1 MTYHSNALGG
11 DVGTYRQFGR
21 GHATFR
27 VSGLNGT
34 AAESTKAVAKIL
46 AMVKALPGVLSA
58 DAAWGAGGNIVA
70 HFRASEG
77 TPVDGTAA
85 TIRRMV
91 SGVGAQIRT
100 GVTVTVVNTSFT
112 STDIVRTAAAPA
124 APEVAPDA
132 VAPVTDAPPA
142 GPGPVAET
150 SLMPIWPFAVGGVLV
165 LGVAAFFLL
174 RKKKPAT
181 QLTVRAA

>member
-34 AAESTKAVAKIL
+34 AAESAKAVAKIL

-58 DAAWGAGGNIVA
+58 DAAWAAGGNIIA
-70 HFRASEG
+70 NFRASEG

-85 TIRRMV
+85 TIRRMAA
-91 SGVGAQIRT
+91 GVGAQIRA

-112 STDIVRTAAAPA
+112 SADIVRTAVAPV
-124 APEVAPDA
+124 APEVA
-132 VAPVTDAPPA
+132 APEPAVTDTP
-142 GPGPVAET
+142 PGPATYDAPT
-150 SLMPIWPFAVGGVLV
+150 SSMPIWPFAVGGGALI
-165 LGVAAFFLL
+165 LGAAAYFLL
-174 RKKKPAT
+174 RKKKTA